1 MPAKQTKES
10 MEAELGLPRFYR
22 SKPIVE
28 RMAALGYDQAAID
41 HVKTWLDVLT
51 KIVSGR
57 HDELPDHVRNEL
69 AADADAELSGPEL
82 LVDSRASQPN
92 PHRRASLDPAK
103 AYRQISRQPASR
115 RRVRP
120 E

>member
-10 MEAELGLPRFYR
+10 MEAELGLPTFYR

-57 HDELPDHVRNEL
+57 QDELADHLKNEF
-69 AADADAELSGPEL
+69 AADADAELTGVEL
-82 LVDSRASQPN
+82 LADIVQN
-92 PHRRASLDPAK
+92 RRK
-103 AYRQISRQPASR
+103 A
-115 RRVRP
+115 
-120 E
+120 